1 MSIEQARKCCQTCR
15 IVFQTASA
23 LRGQGDQDPKNGNKS
38 TPGSA
43 GSAAPRLP
51 AVVRQLLSGG
61 QQPASQSRQKK
72 IMFEF
77 KPFMDGCYKLKE
89 LVNKSIETNVDVYNV
104 LDNQIGS
111 AVYKRTNKQ
120 IKADEFEETIQEAM
134 KVLKGRLSKASVLH
148 ALQTLLLESDA
159 HMLHQALLFSNLPY
173 EERRQVELHYQQ
185 LLKKLN
191 LKTIETAADDSQ
203 GSLVK
208 QRYQLWQEQNEALT
222 EEIEKVIAENG
233 SLIEKQHISEVQWRA
248 KEEALTSGKQDLEL
262 KLREALKDY
271 RSLAAQFDKYK
282 HKVEMESTAQTTQV
296 LQ

>member
-1 MSIEQARKCCQTCR
+1 MTIEQARKCCQTCR

-23 LRGQGDQDPKNGNKS
+23 LRSQGISDPKNNSKI
-38 TPGSA
+38 
-43 GSAAPRLP
+43 APVSPSSVPARVP
-51 AVVRQLLSGG
+51 AVVSQLLSGAP
-61 QQPASQSRQKK
+61 QAVSPSRQKR

-77 KPFMDGCYKLKE
+77 KPFMEGCYKLKE

-111 AVYKRTNKQ
+111 AVYKRSNKL
-120 IKADEFEETIQEAM
+120 IKCEEFEVVIQEAM
-134 KVLKGRLSKASVLH
+134 KVLKGRLSKSNVLQSM
-148 ALQTLLLESDA
+148 QTLLLESDA

-173 EERRQVELHYQQ
+173 DERRQVELHYQQ

-191 LKTIETAADDSQ
+191 LKTIENAADDSQ

-233 SLIEKQHISEVQWRA
+233 SLIEKQHIAEVQWRA
-248 KEEALTSGKQDLEL
+248 KEDSLTSAKQDLEL

-271 RSLAAQFDKYK
+271 RSLAA
-282 HKVEMESTAQTTQV
+282 
-296 LQ
+296 